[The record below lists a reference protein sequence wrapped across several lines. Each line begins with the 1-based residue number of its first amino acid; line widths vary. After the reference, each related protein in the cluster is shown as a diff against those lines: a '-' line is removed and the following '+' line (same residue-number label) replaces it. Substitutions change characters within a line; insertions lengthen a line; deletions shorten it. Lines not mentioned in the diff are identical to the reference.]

1 MTMAKAADNATD
13 AVTDTGDMG
22 TVAGDTGD
30 MDTATDVGSRD
41 TDTGDNDDDNDAS
54 QADLSPQQLREKLTA
69 AEAEIAQAN
78 DGLLRAKA
86 EVENIR
92 RRSQNEIVAARKFA
106 VEGLAQE
113 LLGVRDSLERASQV
127 ALDDAAG
134 AAVTQMKEGLALTL
148 KQFDLAMNRFAV
160 TEVAAAAGVKF
171 DPELHQAIS
180 TAAADDIESGHI
192 IDVVQKGFILKER
205 LLTTGNGYRRR
216 INHHHRRHLL
226 SPHQTP
232 YPTQHFP

>member
-13 AVTDTGDMG
+13 AVTDSDGDMGTVAGDTGDMG

-41 TDTGDNDDDNDAS
+41 TDTGDNDDDNGNDAS

-134 AAVTQMKEGLALTL
+134 EAVTQMKEGLALTL

-180 TAAADDIESGHI
+180 TAAADDIETGHI

-205 LLTTGNGYRRR
+205 LLR
-216 INHHHRRHLL
+216 
-226 SPHQTP
+226 PAMVVVAE
-232 YPTQHFP
+232 